1 MNDFELIRQL
11 VEAEQPFALATVV
24 RCEPPA
30 SARPGAK
37 AVIRVDGSMQGWVG
51 GSCAQPLVVKEAQRV
66 LSEGRPCLI
75 RLCPNAGESGRQQ
88 PDVVEYLM
96 TCHSGGTLEIFVEPV
111 MPQPRLC
118 IVGETPVA
126 LTLATLG
133 QALGYRVERVDPAAL
148 TPERFAPG
156 RRTAVVI
163 ATMGAA
169 DEEAVEAALRSA
181 APYVALVAS
190 PRRAA
195 VLRDYLA
202 TRGVPAERIAK
213 LRAPAGLDI
222 GARTQ
227 EEIAL
232 SIMAEIVQLRSSP
245 TNEEL
250 ATAVPAAVEARDP
263 VCGMTVSVRDARIST
278 EHEGATYYF
287 CCPHCK
293 SEFEAAPL
301 RFLAAIG

>member
-1 MNDFELIRQL
+1 MTDLELVRQL
-11 VEAEQPFALATVV
+11 VEAEEPFALATVV

-37 AVIRVDGSMQGWVG
+37 AVIRADGSMEGWVG
-51 GSCAQPLVVKEAQRV
+51 GSCAQSVIVSEAKRALEDGKPRLVR
-66 LSEGRPCLI
+66 LSP
-75 RLCPNAGESGRQQ
+75 AVGESGSRQ

-111 MPQPRLC
+111 LPRPQLRV
-118 IVGETPVA
+118 VGDTPVA
-126 LTLATLG
+126 RTLAVLG
-133 QALGYRVERVDPAAL
+133 AALGYRVERIDPAAPAADRAA
-148 TPERFAPG
+148 TGEQAF
-156 RRTAVVI
+156 VVV
-163 ATMGAA
+163 ATMGDA
-169 DEEAVEAALRSA
+169 DEETLEAALRSR

-202 TRGVPAERIAK
+202 ARGVTAEEIAR

-232 SIMAEIVQLRSSP
+232 SILAEIVHLRSIRDNEPVP
-245 TNEEL
+245 TVPMQSE
-250 ATAVPAAVEARDP
+250 ATDP
-263 VCGMTVSVRDARIST
+263 VCGMSVSPHQTRFTAD
-278 EHEGATYYF
+278 HEGTAYYF
-287 CCPHCK
+287 CCAHCK
-293 SEFEAAPL
+293 TAFESAPEQ
-301 RFLAAIG
+301 FAVTS